1 MNKEHQDIL
10 DEVYRKYAD
19 SHWTPPSNPK
29 GKLLSDQLF
38 SVVPMEHSKESFINK
53 IKTDDEF
60 SKRWGLKIGRQKM
73 SKRKEKRERVKQR
86 WDALQTEID
95 NLFNSIM
102 YESFTEWKDIIEIE
116 IIQII
121 KKYNVMAWYGREL
134 KVITSIHPV
143 DNEYTFD
150 VRTIKGNWRVMK
162 IIR

>member
-1 MNKEHQDIL
+1 
-10 DEVYRKYAD
+10 
-19 SHWTPPSNPK
+19 
-29 GKLLSDQLF
+29 
-38 SVVPMEHSKESFINK
+38 
-53 IKTDDEF
+53 
-60 SKRWGLKIGRQKM
+60 M
-73 SKRKEKRERVKQR
+73 SKRKEKKDRIKQR

>member
-1 MNKEHQDIL
+1 
-10 DEVYRKYAD
+10 
-19 SHWTPPSNPK
+19 
-29 GKLLSDQLF
+29 
-38 SVVPMEHSKESFINK
+38 
-53 IKTDDEF
+53 
-60 SKRWGLKIGRQKM
+60 M
-73 SKRKEKRERVKQR
+73 SKRKEKKDRIKQR

-102 YESFTEWKDIIEIE
+102 YESFTEWKDIIETK

-121 KKYNVMAWYGREL
+121 KKYNVVAWYGREL
-134 KVITSIHPV
+134 KVITSIHPA

>member
-1 MNKEHQDIL
+1 
-10 DEVYRKYAD
+10 
-19 SHWTPPSNPK
+19 
-29 GKLLSDQLF
+29 
-38 SVVPMEHSKESFINK
+38 
-53 IKTDDEF
+53 
-60 SKRWGLKIGRQKM
+60 M
-73 SKRKEKRERVKQR
+73 SKRKEKRDRVNQR

-102 YESFTEWKDIIEIE
+102 YESFTEWKDIIETK

-121 KKYNVMAWYGREL
+121 KKYNVVSWYGREL

>member
-1 MNKEHQDIL
+1 
-10 DEVYRKYAD
+10 
-19 SHWTPPSNPK
+19 
-29 GKLLSDQLF
+29 
-38 SVVPMEHSKESFINK
+38 
-53 IKTDDEF
+53 
-60 SKRWGLKIGRQKM
+60 M

-102 YESFTEWKDIIEIE
+102 YESFTEWKDIIETK

-121 KKYNVMAWYGREL
+121 KKYNVVSWYGREL
-134 KVITSIHPV
+134 KVITSIHQV

>member
-1 MNKEHQDIL
+1 
-10 DEVYRKYAD
+10 
-19 SHWTPPSNPK
+19 
-29 GKLLSDQLF
+29 
-38 SVVPMEHSKESFINK
+38 
-53 IKTDDEF
+53 
-60 SKRWGLKIGRQKM
+60 M
-73 SKRKEKRERVKQR
+73 SKRKEKKDRIKQR

-102 YESFTEWKDIIEIE
+102 YESFTEWKGIIEIE

-121 KKYNVMAWYGREL
+121 KKYNVVDWYGREL

-162 IIR
+162 IIK

>member
-1 MNKEHQDIL
+1 
-10 DEVYRKYAD
+10 
-19 SHWTPPSNPK
+19 
-29 GKLLSDQLF
+29 
-38 SVVPMEHSKESFINK
+38 
-53 IKTDDEF
+53 
-60 SKRWGLKIGRQKM
+60 M
-73 SKRKEKRERVKQR
+73 SKRKEKRDRVNQR

-102 YESFTEWKDIIEIE
+102 YESFTEWKDIIETK

-121 KKYNVMAWYGREL
+121 KKYNVVSWYGREL

-150 VRTIKGNWRVMK
+150 VRTVKGNWRVMK

>member
-1 MNKEHQDIL
+1 
-10 DEVYRKYAD
+10 
-19 SHWTPPSNPK
+19 
-29 GKLLSDQLF
+29 
-38 SVVPMEHSKESFINK
+38 
-53 IKTDDEF
+53 
-60 SKRWGLKIGRQKM
+60 M
-73 SKRKEKRERVKQR
+73 SKRKEKRDRVNQR
-86 WDALQTEID
+86 WDALQTEIG

-102 YESFTEWKDIIEIE
+102 YESFTEWKDIIETK

-121 KKYNVMAWYGREL
+121 KKYNVVSWYGREL

>member
-1 MNKEHQDIL
+1 
-10 DEVYRKYAD
+10 
-19 SHWTPPSNPK
+19 
-29 GKLLSDQLF
+29 
-38 SVVPMEHSKESFINK
+38 
-53 IKTDDEF
+53 
-60 SKRWGLKIGRQKM
+60 M
-73 SKRKEKRERVKQR
+73 SKRKEKRERVNQR

-102 YESFTEWKDIIEIE
+102 YESFTEWKDIIETK

-121 KKYNVMAWYGREL
+121 KKYNVVSWYGREL

>member
-1 MNKEHQDIL
+1 
-10 DEVYRKYAD
+10 
-19 SHWTPPSNPK
+19 
-29 GKLLSDQLF
+29 
-38 SVVPMEHSKESFINK
+38 
-53 IKTDDEF
+53 
-60 SKRWGLKIGRQKM
+60 M
-73 SKRKEKRERVKQR
+73 SKRKEKRDRVKQR

-102 YESFTEWKDIIEIE
+102 YESFTEWKDIIETK

-121 KKYNVMAWYGREL
+121 KKYNVVAWYGREL
-134 KVITSIHPV
+134 KIITSIHPV

>member
-1 MNKEHQDIL
+1 
-10 DEVYRKYAD
+10 
-19 SHWTPPSNPK
+19 
-29 GKLLSDQLF
+29 
-38 SVVPMEHSKESFINK
+38 
-53 IKTDDEF
+53 
-60 SKRWGLKIGRQKM
+60 M

-86 WDALQTEID
+86 WDALQTEIG

-102 YESFTEWKDIIEIE
+102 YESFTEWKDIIETK

-121 KKYNVMAWYGREL
+121 KKYNVVSWYGREL

>member
-1 MNKEHQDIL
+1 
-10 DEVYRKYAD
+10 
-19 SHWTPPSNPK
+19 
-29 GKLLSDQLF
+29 
-38 SVVPMEHSKESFINK
+38 
-53 IKTDDEF
+53 
-60 SKRWGLKIGRQKM
+60 M
-73 SKRKEKRERVKQR
+73 SKKKEKKDRVKQR

-102 YESFTEWKDIIEIE
+102 YESFTEWKGIIEIE

-121 KKYNVMAWYGREL
+121 KKYNVVAWYGREL

-162 IIR
+162 IIK

>member
-1 MNKEHQDIL
+1 
-10 DEVYRKYAD
+10 
-19 SHWTPPSNPK
+19 
-29 GKLLSDQLF
+29 
-38 SVVPMEHSKESFINK
+38 
-53 IKTDDEF
+53 
-60 SKRWGLKIGRQKM
+60 M
-73 SKRKEKRERVKQR
+73 SKRKEKKDRIKQR

-102 YESFTEWKDIIEIE
+102 YESFTEWKDIIETK

-121 KKYNVMAWYGREL
+121 KKYNVVSWYGREL

>member
-1 MNKEHQDIL
+1 
-10 DEVYRKYAD
+10 
-19 SHWTPPSNPK
+19 
-29 GKLLSDQLF
+29 
-38 SVVPMEHSKESFINK
+38 
-53 IKTDDEF
+53 
-60 SKRWGLKIGRQKM
+60 M
-73 SKRKEKRERVKQR
+73 SKRKEKRDHVNQR

-102 YESFTEWKDIIEIE
+102 YESFTEWKDIIETK

-121 KKYNVMAWYGREL
+121 KKYNVVSWYGREL

>member
-1 MNKEHQDIL
+1 
-10 DEVYRKYAD
+10 
-19 SHWTPPSNPK
+19 
-29 GKLLSDQLF
+29 
-38 SVVPMEHSKESFINK
+38 
-53 IKTDDEF
+53 
-60 SKRWGLKIGRQKM
+60 M
-73 SKRKEKRERVKQR
+73 SKRKEKKDRIKQR

-102 YESFTEWKDIIEIE
+102 YESFTEWKDIIETK

-121 KKYNVMAWYGREL
+121 KKYNVVAWYGREL

>member
-1 MNKEHQDIL
+1 
-10 DEVYRKYAD
+10 
-19 SHWTPPSNPK
+19 
-29 GKLLSDQLF
+29 
-38 SVVPMEHSKESFINK
+38 
-53 IKTDDEF
+53 
-60 SKRWGLKIGRQKM
+60 M

>member
-1 MNKEHQDIL
+1 
-10 DEVYRKYAD
+10 
-19 SHWTPPSNPK
+19 
-29 GKLLSDQLF
+29 
-38 SVVPMEHSKESFINK
+38 
-53 IKTDDEF
+53 
-60 SKRWGLKIGRQKM
+60 M
-73 SKRKEKRERVKQR
+73 SKRKEKRDRVKQR

-102 YESFTEWKDIIEIE
+102 YESFTEWKDIIETK

-121 KKYNVMAWYGREL
+121 KKYNVVSWYGREL

>member
-1 MNKEHQDIL
+1 
-10 DEVYRKYAD
+10 
-19 SHWTPPSNPK
+19 
-29 GKLLSDQLF
+29 
-38 SVVPMEHSKESFINK
+38 
-53 IKTDDEF
+53 
-60 SKRWGLKIGRQKM
+60 M

-102 YESFTEWKDIIEIE
+102 YESFTEWKDIIETK

-121 KKYNVMAWYGREL
+121 KKYNVVSWYGREL

>member
-1 MNKEHQDIL
+1 MN
-10 DEVYRKYAD
+10 
-19 SHWTPPSNPK
+19 
-29 GKLLSDQLF
+29 
-38 SVVPMEHSKESFINK
+38 
-53 IKTDDEF
+53 
-60 SKRWGLKIGRQKM
+60 
-73 SKRKEKRERVKQR
+73 KRKEKKDRIKQR

-102 YESFTEWKDIIEIE
+102 YESFTEWKGIIEIE

-121 KKYNVMAWYGREL
+121 KKYNVVAWYGREL

-162 IIR
+162 IIK

>member
-1 MNKEHQDIL
+1 
-10 DEVYRKYAD
+10 
-19 SHWTPPSNPK
+19 
-29 GKLLSDQLF
+29 
-38 SVVPMEHSKESFINK
+38 
-53 IKTDDEF
+53 
-60 SKRWGLKIGRQKM
+60 M
-73 SKRKEKRERVKQR
+73 SKRKEKKDRIKQR

-102 YESFTEWKDIIEIE
+102 YESFTEWKDIIETK

-121 KKYNVMAWYGREL
+121 KKYNVVAWYGREL
-134 KVITSIHPV
+134 KIITSIHPV

>member
-1 MNKEHQDIL
+1 
-10 DEVYRKYAD
+10 
-19 SHWTPPSNPK
+19 
-29 GKLLSDQLF
+29 
-38 SVVPMEHSKESFINK
+38 
-53 IKTDDEF
+53 
-60 SKRWGLKIGRQKM
+60 M
-73 SKRKEKRERVKQR
+73 SKRKEKKDRIKQR

-102 YESFTEWKDIIEIE
+102 YESFTEWKDIIETK

-121 KKYNVMAWYGREL
+121 KKYNVVAWYGREL

-150 VRTIKGNWRVMK
+150 IRTIKGNWRVMK

>member
-1 MNKEHQDIL
+1 
-10 DEVYRKYAD
+10 
-19 SHWTPPSNPK
+19 
-29 GKLLSDQLF
+29 
-38 SVVPMEHSKESFINK
+38 
-53 IKTDDEF
+53 
-60 SKRWGLKIGRQKM
+60 M
-73 SKRKEKRERVKQR
+73 SKRKEKKDRVKQR

-102 YESFTEWKDIIEIE
+102 YESFTEWKGIIEIE

-121 KKYNVMAWYGREL
+121 KKYNVVAWYGREL

-162 IIR
+162 IIK